1 MTKYR
6 EYFEIDDKYFPCI
19 DDSAIKA
26 GVDWTNTYPHQTFIK
41 LLRNVESMLS
51 RTNGKRSVWIEG
63 AYGTGKSQCA
73 YALKKI
79 LDVSEEELRAYWERY
94 DALIKLPDLLNKFL
108 GHKAKKIVTAHRY
121 ASGGINSNRDLLLA
135 VQESIKE
142 ALISAEVD
150 YKGEDTLKD
159 SVIAWLEDPLNKS
172 HFNDYLNLPE
182 WANRFSQSTADEVL
196 QSLREDKEVK
206 ELMDNI
212 FRLADERGITALSID
227 TDGLISWLKDII
239 ERNDIRIVLV
249 WDEFSAYFKNNRNS
263 LDEFQKLAS
272 LCQEAPF
279 YFIVVTHETGG
290 LIVET
295 DSSWKIVR
303 NRFEF
308 SEITLPDNIAF
319 ELIAHALNVKEAAKA
334 DWEKLA
340 DDLNGQLTDSRKVV
354 ASVANI
360 SDPNL
365 MKRIMPLHPMAAL
378 VLKNI
383 ASAFQS
389 NQRSMFDFIKNE
401 NEDDVQS
408 FQWFIT
414 NKGPMELDGKRLLTV
429 DMLWNFFYEK
439 GKDNLAADIKAIL
452 DTYPRQKDLKE
463 NEQAVL
469 KAILIMQ
476 AIDQRLGGQTEIFKS
491 TEKNLSYVFEGIPD
505 LEGSTAGNIA
515 KKLER
520 ERVLSSYPIGG
531 GKRVY
536 VTTAI
541 AGDQSQIDNLK
552 KEFREEKKTY
562 KLVTEGGIGNVLSLN
577 AALKERFN
585 ITPVTVHDFTRTIN
599 GLRDKNEASWKFQA
613 VIAFAKDEAEVDSL
627 RKLIKA
633 AVSDKSYENITFID
647 ALFSPLGKEAFEAYI
662 DFAATA
668 KYYVSKDKGLAG
680 EQSRK
685 ATDVLE
691 KDWKNRIYNGQ
702 FAVYSFANTQGER
715 YPNGQSV
722 IGALRDVVTRRFPDA
737 FDFKQELT
745 EAMLRCVTNFLNAGA
760 KSGITQTT
768 AGVFAGIEKAVASGA
783 WKIDRYWE
791 SNPQLPIS
799 KMKIRVEQAI
809 KTAFEED
816 GRISIREIFDIL
828 KNEYGL
834 TPSGLSAFVMG
845 FLLKEYAT
853 EPYRFSDVNGDNET
867 MTSDKLIEM
876 IKNYIGI
883 HVTPKPY
890 KDTYIVKMTP
900 DEIAFFN
907 LTEKTFKIPTTQ
919 ISSTEQAS
927 RLISAEMKKLGFPIW
942 CLSEIDEYGVSS
954 IIEKYT
960 KLVRQENSKDIS
972 RVALE
977 IGRMQLQSPP
987 SVNNLAILVTRENCG
1002 RAMREFLSHFEDG
1015 KIIELTKTIGAE
1027 NNILDDVHKLFEAKY
1042 SCFWDRETGED
1053 EIRKLITMYQI
1064 VAKSNQV
1071 LSSKSISLVKCFSEW
1086 RERLKFLKV
1095 SHEALKSESPECA
1108 KLWELLREIAEHND
1122 LSERWSVFLS
1132 ELNSS
1137 GGSIQYFLNNQGEI
1151 FAKIYEPYLDG
1162 MSDEDIAE
1170 IMSKLQTGM
1179 FILTKTE
1186 CNSIVSKQAEEYRQ
1200 ALKKTQ
1206 LRNLWREKTGTKNP
1220 FDWSNRYKTP
1230 ILCLVSGEEFDHA
1243 KKTFDTLN
1251 RSNPGESEINAAIIF
1266 LENAKFMS
1274 DLNDDEKRNEA
1285 FKREII
1291 GEYFILLSDVE
1302 KVRDYLDSKL
1312 SIEPYDWYGNPNVKR
1327 TVEAL
1332 AKAQYDAGGS
1342 DKALQT
1348 IDSMDGAKLKE
1359 YLKRLVKENMA
1370 VGIEIIVTG
1379 GK

>member
-1 MTKYR
+1 MTKYC
-6 EYFEIDDKYFPCI
+6 EYFEVDDKYFPCI
-19 DDSAIKA
+19 DDSAINA
-26 GVDWTNTYPHQTFIK
+26 GVDWTKTYPHETFVK

-63 AYGTGKSQCA
+63 AYGTGKSRCA
-73 YALKKI
+73 YTLKKI
-79 LDVSEEELRAYWERY
+79 LDVSEEELRTYWERY
-94 DALIKLPDLLNKFL
+94 DALKKLPDLLNKLL

-121 ASGGINSNRDLLLA
+121 ASGGIYSTRDLLLA
-135 VQESIKE
+135 VQDSIKT
-142 ALISAEVD
+142 ALISANVD
-150 YKGEDTLKD
+150 YLGEKTLKD

-182 WANRFSQSTADEVL
+182 WANRFSQNSADEVL
-196 QSLREDKEVK
+196 KSLKENGEIK

-212 FRLADERGITALSID
+212 FRLADARGITALSID

-279 YFIVVTHETGG
+279 YFIVITHETGS

-308 SEITLPDNIAF
+308 TEITLPDNIAV
-319 ELIAHALNVKEAAKA
+319 ELIAHAFDVKEAAKA

-354 ASVANI
+354 AAAANI

-401 NEDDVQS
+401 KEDDVQS
-408 FQWFIT
+408 FQWFIS
-414 NKGPMELDGKRLLTV
+414 NKGPKELDGKRLLTV

-439 GKDNLAADIKAIL
+439 GRGNLAADIRAIL

-476 AIDQRLGGQTEIFKS
+476 AIDQRLGGKTEIFKT

-505 LEGSTAGNIA
+505 LEGSAAGNIA

-520 ERVLSSYPIGG
+520 EKVLSSYPIGNST
-531 GKRVY
+531 RVY

-541 AGDQSQIDNLK
+541 AGDQTQIDNLK
-552 KEFREEKKTY
+552 EDLRKEKKTY
-562 KLVTEGGIGNVLSLN
+562 KLVTEGGIENVLSLG

-585 ITPVTVHDFTRTIN
+585 ITPVTVEDFTKTIN
-599 GLRDKNEASWKFQA
+599 GLRNRNEASWKFQA
-613 VIAFAKDEAEVDSL
+613 VIAFAKDDAEVDSL
-627 RKLIKA
+627 RKLMKV
-633 AVSDKSYENITFID
+633 AVLDKSYENITFID
-647 ALFSPLGKEAFEAYI
+647 ALFSPLGKEDFEAYI

-668 KYYVSKDKGLAG
+668 KYYITKEKGLAG

-702 FAVYSFANTQGER
+702 FVVYSYTNTHGDR

-722 IGALRDVVTRRFPDA
+722 VGALRDIVTRRFPDA
-737 FDFKQELT
+737 YDFKQGLT
-745 EAMLRCVTNFLNAGA
+745 ETMLRCATNFLSNGA

-768 AGVFAGIEKAVASGA
+768 ASGFAGIEKAVTSGA
-783 WKIDRYWE
+783 WKVDKYWDN
-791 SNPQLPIS
+791 NPQLSIS
-799 KMKIRVEQAI
+799 KMKISVEQAI
-809 KTAFEED
+809 GVAFKKD
-816 GRISIREIFDIL
+816 GRISIREIFNL
-828 KNEYGL
+828 LQNEYGL
-834 TPSGLSAFVMG
+834 TPSGLSAFVTG
-845 FLLKEYAT
+845 FLLKEYASD
-853 EPYRFSDVNGDNET
+853 PYRFSDVNGDNEP
-867 MTSDKLIEM
+867 MTSEKLIEM
-876 IKNYIGI
+876 IKNYIGMLI
-883 HVTPKPY
+883 TPKSY

-907 LTEKTFKIPTTQ
+907 LTEKAFRIPTTK
-919 ISSTEQAS
+919 ISSAEQAA
-927 RLISAEMKKLGFPIW
+927 RLISAEMRKLGFPIW

-954 IIEKYT
+954 VIEKYT
-960 KLVRQENSKDIS
+960 DLVRQENSKDIS

-977 IGRMQLQSPP
+977 IGRMASAKPTLGD
-987 SVNNLAILVTRENCG
+987 NLAILVTRENCG
-1002 RAMREFLSHFEDG
+1002 RAMRELLSHFEDG
-1015 KIIELTKTIGAE
+1015 KIIELAKSISAE
-1027 NNILDDVHKLFEAKY
+1027 NSILDDVHKLFEAKY

-1053 EIRKLITMYQI
+1053 EIRKLIIMYQI
-1064 VAKSNQV
+1064 VAKSNQI
-1071 LSSKSISLVKCFSEW
+1071 LSSKSSSLAKCFSQW
-1086 RERLKFLKV
+1086 RDRLKFLKV
-1095 SHEALKSESPECA
+1095 SHEALKNELPESA
-1108 KLWELLREIAEHND
+1108 KLWGLLREIAEQND
-1122 LSERWSVFLS
+1122 LSERWSSFLS

-1137 GGSIQYFLNNQGEI
+1137 GSSIHNFLNNQREI
-1151 FAKIYEPYLDG
+1151 FAKIYKPYLDG
-1162 MSDEDIAE
+1162 LSNNDIAG
-1170 IMSKLQTGM
+1170 IISKLQTGM
-1179 FILTKTE
+1179 FMLTKTE
-1186 CNSIVSKQAEEYRQ
+1186 CNSIVSTQAEAYRQ
-1200 ALKKTQ
+1200 ALKKTR

-1220 FDWSNRYKTP
+1220 SEWSNRYKTP
-1230 ILCLVSGEEFDHA
+1230 ILCLVSGEEFESA

-1251 RSNPGESEINAAIIF
+1251 RSNPGESEINVAITF
-1266 LENAKFMS
+1266 LESAKFIS
-1274 DLNDDEKRNEA
+1274 DLNDDGKRNEA

-1291 GEYFILLSDVE
+1291 GEYYTLISDVE
-1302 KVRDYLDSKL
+1302 KVRDHLDRL
-1312 SIEPYDWYGNPNVKR
+1312 SIEPYDWYGNPNVKKA
-1327 TVEAL
+1327 VEAL

-1342 DKALQT
+1342 DRALQT
-1348 IDSMDGAKLKE
+1348 IDDMDGAKLKE
-1359 YLKRLVKENMA
+1359 YLKRLVIENMA
-1370 VGIEIIVTG
+1370 VGIEIILTG